1 MFAYDM
7 YKKYISRRTK
17 NQMHT
22 VLKSFLIPIE
32 DLQEQGYLIPGPE
45 HKRELPFT
53 TYSDL
58 NRQQFVGVRWDNLD
72 YYGTTT
78 LPVQSLI
85 GKVKVVQLDQLY
97 VDASLH
103 LKMTCEISFTV
114 YDNDKYYDV
123 PAASRWRYGAAYFV
137 LAGVLGGMM
146 YLVHVVGNVNL

>member
-22 VLKSFLIPIE
+22 VLKSFLIPIG

-72 YYGTTT
+72 YYGTAT

-103 LKMTCEISFTV
+103 MKMTCEISFTV

-137 LAGVLGGMM
+137 LAGVLGG
-146 YLVHVVGNVNL
+146 

>member
-22 VLKSFLIPIE
+22 VLKSFLIPIG

-53 TYSDL
+53 TYSEL

-72 YYGTTT
+72 FYGTTT
-78 LPVQSLI
+78 MPVQSLI

-97 VDASLH
+97 VDASLQ
-103 LKMTCEISFTV
+103 LKMTCEISFTIH
-114 YDNDKYYDV
+114 DNDKYYEV
-123 PAASRWRYGAAYFV
+123 PAASRWRYGAAYFA
-137 LAGVLGGMM
+137 LAAFLGGMM